1 VAAVTETTPVASLA
15 VEGVAKRFARFPA
28 LKGVSLTA
36 QPGEFLALLG
46 PSGSGKTTLLRV
58 VAGLETPDAGTVSFE
73 GEDFLALSPR
83 ERRIGMVFQHYA
95 LFRHMTVAKNIGFGL
110 RVRPRSK
117 RPPKAEIEATVER
130 LLSLVQLQ
138 GLGKRYP
145 AQLSGGQQQRVALAR
160 ALAIEPRLLL
170 LDEPFGA
177 LDAKVRKE
185 LRHWLRAVH
194 NETGVTTIF
203 VTHDQEE
210 AMDLADRVVVLR
222 LGLIEQV
229 GTPEELDERPASAFV
244 FDFLGESN
252 QLPCRLDGAEAVFDG
267 FRTPAVAAPGAAG
280 ETSAWFRPH
289 ETEVSDG
296 GEGLP
301 VTVVDILIKGAMERL
316 ECRTAD
322 GRLLDADYPRGSL
335 PAGLRIGSQARLRP
349 KRVFV
354 FPERAD

>member
-1 VAAVTETTPVASLA
+1 MSL
-15 VEGVAKRFARFPA
+15 VVDNIAKRYARFPA

-36 QPGEFLALLG
+36 EPGEFLALLG

-58 VAGLETPDAGTVSFE
+58 VAGLETPDAGAVSFE
-73 GEDFLALSPR
+73 GEDFLALTAR

-110 RVRPRSK
+110 RVRPRGK
-117 RPPKAEIEATVER
+117 RPPKAEIDATVER
-130 LLSLVQLQ
+130 LLKLVHLE
-138 GLGKRYP
+138 GLGDRYP

-160 ALAIEPRLLL
+160 ALAIEPRMLL

-185 LRHWLRAVH
+185 LRHWLREVH
-194 NETGVTTIF
+194 DATDVTTIF

-222 LGLIEQV
+222 LGRIEQV
-229 GTPEELDERPASAFV
+229 GTPEQLDERPASAFV

-252 QLPCRLDGAEAVFDG
+252 QLPGRIEGDRIAFGG
-267 FRTPAVAAPGAAG
+267 FSAPAVVAPGAAG
-280 ETSAWFRPH
+280 ETSGWFRPH
-289 ETEVSDG
+289 ETLLSLN

-316 ECRTAD
+316 ECRAAD
-322 GRLLDADYPRGSL
+322 GRLLEADFPRGSV
-335 PAGLRIGSQARLRP
+335 PAGLRIGVEARLLP